1 MAVQDI
7 FDQSLYGSQYM
18 VGDDSDT
25 SQTNVLGQGLSP
37 TPTASGLPAI
47 DPNHDDRS
55 DLDYKRDL
63 RQANR
68 DTLGAHNTEGKTVS
82 QDGSFIYNTAPDDRK
97 SQLITGILAYGQ
109 SFLAGENPGVSLYRS
124 GLAVD
129 AHIATINRQKLIP
142 ELEKK
147 GYQPVDIQRY
157 IETGDTTDLITNKGK
172 YVPFGEGAVINN
184 LTGDIKRAEP
194 TNVNTFQTGYQEING
209 TLFVGTP
216 DEKGHVKLSPANKA
230 QIAAYQGQQATGG
243 EDGSE
248 NLNNQNAGYVGFRVG
263 TNNKPMESGQVDA
276 NGNPLYFGADGSSL
290 VNSQGYLVAPQQVTN
305 KGAQATQKA
314 NNADI
319 TLLQQQNDTLKRLR
333 DSGVLG
339 DIYGPVDQYTAQLS
353 PNEKIRK
360 ALALRD
366 QIGGDLYLS
375 ARQRLKGQG
384 QISEGEANQAKK
396 SMSILANPS
405 ISGKD
410 AADEIQRLI
419 DQNDST
425 IKRLN
430 SGSGSTSSTT
440 GNAPDAAITALKS
453 NPQLAAQ
460 FKAKYGYLPEGF

>member
-7 FDQSLYGSQYM
+7 FDQSFYGSQYM
-18 VGDDSDT
+18 LGDDDSNT
-25 SQTNVLGQGLSP
+25 SQTNVLGQNLSP

-47 DPNHDDRS
+47 DPDHDDRT

-63 RQANR
+63 RQANQ
-68 DTLGAHNTEGKTVS
+68 DTLSAHNTEGKTVS

-97 SQLITGILAYGQ
+97 SQLITGIIAYGQ
-109 SFLAGENPGVSLYRS
+109 SFLAGENPGVSLARA
-124 GLAVD
+124 GQAVD
-129 AHIATINRQKLIP
+129 SHIATINRQKLIP

-172 YVPFGEGAVINN
+172 YVPLADGVAINN
-184 LTGDIKRAEP
+184 LTGDIKTIAQG
-194 TNVNTFQTGYQEING
+194 NVNTFQTGYQEING

-216 DEKGHVKLSPANKA
+216 DEKGHVKLSPATKA
-230 QIAAYQGQQATGG
+230 QMAAYSGNQANGG

-248 NLNNQNAGYVGFRVG
+248 NLNNQNAGYVGFRTG
-263 TNNKPMESGQVDA
+263 NNNKPIDSGQVDA

-290 VNSQGYLVAPQQVTN
+290 VNSQGFSVAPQQVTT
-305 KGAQATQKA
+305 KGAQTAQKSS
-314 NNADI
+314 NTDI
-319 TLLQQQNDTLKRLR
+319 SLLEQQNDTLKRLKA
-333 DSGVLG
+333 SKLG
-339 DIYGPVDQYTAQLS
+339 AIYGPVDQYTSNLS
-353 PNEKIRK
+353 PDSETRK

-366 QIGGDLYLS
+366 QVSGDLYLS

-396 SMSILANPS
+396 SMSIIANPS

-410 AADEIQRLI
+410 AAEEIERLI
-419 DQNDST
+419 EQNNNT
-425 IKRLN
+425 INRLRGN
-430 SGSGSTSSTT
+430 GGNASAST
-440 GNAPDAAITALKS
+440 GNAPQEAIAALKS
-453 NPQLAAQ
+453 NPQLAGQ